1 MAKRRG
7 LPDWGVLQWARHF
20 FAVCAW
26 ACALFVAVGA
36 DAHADVDTSTGL
48 GDNTLTNSD
57 PISVPDIKG
66 YILMPVIC
74 VVINLTELRA
84 LKAFRER

>member
-7 LPDWGVLQWARHF
+7 LPGWGVLQWARHF

-48 GDNTLTNSD
+48 GDNTLTNSGKFHVTVYIHTQSGNGID
-57 PISVPDIKG
+57 PE
-66 YILMPVIC
+66 
-74 VVINLTELRA
+74 NN
-84 LKAFRER
+84 